1 MYQRD
6 AIHNGQSGKFS
17 SLKYLRKPQRIT
29 NQIESNTMNNV
40 LRRNTD
46 LNKSNVLMDRAL
58 DSLAGKPHLEV
69 SEDDLSKDLSERLNF
84 DEGGDP
90 LDVGSASTGN
100 EPSLSMNEYFP
111 IAETSQSPAVE
122 EEKEEEE
129 CISPSRRLPK
139 LDTENDDDDD
149 EPEDRYLH
157 SRRLSSIFKPP
168 SILLTRSKSLPTSPF
183 EKKPDPER
191 PLLFK
196 RSKSV
201 HFAQSERFEVKYF
214 REDESP
220 LFLRNESGEY
230 GTKSGKLRKS
240 RRHRRREAQ
249 EDTDRL
255 EMGSGPRNLELING
269 NLTLRGQTPTSLK
282 LDVFGMMSNHFK
294 NFNNNNGGYHFH
306 SPFKLNQSDSNFN
319 LRAPFKPNFGFK
331 LDSFGDSE
339 TELPLRNHGKIGDGN
354 GEEEYDMNSLSIA
367 PNDTNFGDNVDD
379 TNNSTFNRNDDATD
393 MGFHYV
399 DYDRESN
406 GQPPEFMRN
415 PNISSFVCH
424 LHDLRLDVRGNM
436 LIGNVFVRNI
446 SYEKKVTVR
455 YTFDKWVTQNDVE
468 SIWVSHDQDLKI
480 AGGSLDIDIFQFAID
495 LGESNDTIAI
505 ELCILYQTREGPT
518 WVDHW
523 DNNSGKNYKIAIRE
537 AQQSS

>member
-129 CISPSRRLPK
+129 CISPLRRLPK

-339 TELPLRNHGKIGDGN
+339 TELPLRNHGKIGDGKKN
-354 GEEEYDMNSLSIA
+354 WKTGEYDKFRTLIYYYYFMLFDVIVRFEWVFYMVKNNTDYVRHPLVSLALATMEIIRRFNWVILRVENEHVANVHLFKVTDDNWQLPFPVTEEGGEIA
-367 PNDTNFGDNVDD
+367 REDEYSVAAENMDNIALLTAMRSNPESETLPQPRAHSV
-379 TNNSTFNRNDDATD
+379 SRAERRASVFEIIPWAHATD
-393 MGFHYV
+393 FQ
-399 DYDRESN
+399 RPLEAPIEESAAASDS
-406 GQPPEFMRN
+406 ETD
-415 PNISSFVCH
+415 S
-424 LHDLRLDVRGNM
+424 
-436 LIGNVFVRNI
+436 
-446 SYEKKVTVR
+446 
-455 YTFDKWVTQNDVE
+455 E
-468 SIWVSHDQDLKI
+468 SLV
-480 AGGSLDIDIFQFAID
+480 
-495 LGESNDTIAI
+495 
-505 ELCILYQTREGPT
+505 
-518 WVDHW
+518 
-523 DNNSGKNYKIAIRE
+523 
-537 AQQSS
+537 